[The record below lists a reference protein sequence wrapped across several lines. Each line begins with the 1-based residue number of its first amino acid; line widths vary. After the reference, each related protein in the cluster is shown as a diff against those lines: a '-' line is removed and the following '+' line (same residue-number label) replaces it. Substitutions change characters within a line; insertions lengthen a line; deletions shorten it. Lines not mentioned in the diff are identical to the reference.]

1 MKKLTKQDLWN
12 YLDWINFVDL
22 DEIYMAVNDFFVEYA
37 KIFNP
42 SYGQLAYYTE
52 LANEYVLE
60 NAIAFS

>member
-1 MKKLTKQDLWN
+1 
-12 YLDWINFVDL
+12 
-22 DEIYMAVNDFFVEYA
+22 MAVNDFFVEYA